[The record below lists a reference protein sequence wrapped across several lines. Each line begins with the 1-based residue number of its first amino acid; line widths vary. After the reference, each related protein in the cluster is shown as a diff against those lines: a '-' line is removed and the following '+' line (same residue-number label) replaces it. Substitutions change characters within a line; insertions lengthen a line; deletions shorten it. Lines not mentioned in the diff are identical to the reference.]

1 MEDYRCGHSSG
12 FAPDSLFKSHTRLT
26 PFWGT
31 NLGKII
37 LIEKINKNILFFNK
51 FLYLCRNKTYFS
63 LMIIEW
69 WNSLDLANKI
79 LWAVTLSASLVFV
92 IQTVMTFLGAA
103 GDSDFDINT
112 DADASAP
119 GDLAD
124 GSVDV
129 GGGPDAAETSHLGSG
144 MNLLTFRNFIN
155 FLIGFGWT
163 AILLE
168 KSIPATGLRML
179 IAIVVGLILV
189 VLVMLLFKWLTD
201 MQQSGNINVYKSAVG
216 CEGTVY
222 LTIPGERAGEGKIQ
236 ITISNAVREYAAVTD
251 GPTLKTGVRIRV
263 VEVVSANTMLVEE
276 INSVII

>member
-1 MEDYRCGHSSG
+1 M
-12 FAPDSLFKSHTRLT
+12 
-26 PFWGT
+26 
-31 NLGKII
+31 
-37 LIEKINKNILFFNK
+37 
-51 FLYLCRNKTYFS
+51 
-63 LMIIEW
+63 IEW
-69 WNSLDLANKI
+69 WNSLEPAMKV

-112 DADASAP
+112 DVDAGAP

-124 GSVDV
+124 GSIDV
-129 GGGPDAAETSHLGSG
+129 GGGPDAAETGHLGTG

-163 AILLE
+163 AILL
-168 KSIPATGLRML
+168 KDGVPSTGLRML
-179 IAIVVGLILV
+179 IAIAVGVVLV

-201 MQQSGNINVYKSAVG
+201 MQESGNINVYKSAVG

-236 ITISNAVREYAAVTD
+236 ITINNAVREYAAVTD